1 MNTMRLAVAVTT
13 VVLLGGLTAAPAQE
27 ARGPLLV
34 ASVPE
39 QEAVNLYRLI
49 GWRIEAAGSVKVGKG
64 PGRMCAADGLVYAA
78 TAAGVAVVDV
88 ARPSLA
94 GTLSDPGLKAAFH
107 CTVSPDGGKVY
118 VTDRESAAVFVF
130 STSSRQLLA
139 KITVP
144 EDPRHSVFTP
154 DGKSLVVSCGDPNVL
169 AVVDP
174 AKNTVVREIKA
185 VGLDPRALLV
195 TPDGKNLVVGLTS
208 SDIMSWYDAKTLE
221 HVNSFG
227 VARSPQFM
235 VTAGKGER
243 IYVAGAYNGEIAVV
257 DARESK
263 GDGTPEPRQTST
275 IPVGP
280 VYSIAISAD
289 GDYVFA
295 APTGGNGTI
304 VDLRSFK
311 VTKPPALKGA
321 SALLY
326 LP

>member
-1 MNTMRLAVAVTT
+1 MRLAQAVTT
-13 VVLLGGLTAAPAQE
+13 AVLLGGLTAAQAQE
-27 ARGPLLV
+27 ARGPLLAV
-34 ASVPE
+34 SVPE
-39 QEAVNLYRLI
+39 QEAVNLYKLI

-64 PGRMCAADGLVYAA
+64 PGRMCAAGGLVYAA
-78 TAAGVAVVDV
+78 TGAGVAVVDV
-88 ARPSLA
+88 ARASLA

-107 CTVSPDGGKVY
+107 CTVSPDGGRVY
-118 VTDRESAAVFVF
+118 VTDRDNAAVFVF
-130 STSSRQLLA
+130 ATSSRQLLA

-144 EDPRHSVFTP
+144 ADPRHSVFTP
-154 DGKSLVVSCGDPNVL
+154 DGKSLLVSCGDPNLL

-174 AKNTVVREIKA
+174 ARNAVVREIKA
-185 VGLDPRALLV
+185 VGLDPRPLLV
-195 TPDGKNLVVGLTS
+195 TPDGKNIVVALTS

-227 VARSPQFM
+227 VTRSPQFM

-243 IYVAGAYNGEIAVV
+243 IYVAGAYDGEIAVV

-263 GDGTPEPRQTST
+263 GDGTPEPRQTGA

-280 VYSIAISAD
+280 VYSLAISAD

-321 SALLY
+321 AAVLY

>member
-1 MNTMRLAVAVTT
+1 MRFAIALTTAVLSA
-13 VVLLGGLTAAPAQE
+13 GMAAAQAPE

-34 ASVPE
+34 VSVPE
-39 QEAVNLYRLI
+39 QEAVSFYKLI
-49 GWRIEAAGSVKVGKG
+49 GWRIEAAGSVKVGRG
-64 PGRMCAADGLVYAA
+64 PGRMCAANGLVYAA
-78 TAAGVAVVDV
+78 TAGGVAVVDV
-88 ARPSLA
+88 ATKSLA

-107 CTVSPDGGKVY
+107 CTVGPDGGKVY
-118 VTDRESAAVFVF
+118 VTDRDGAAVFVF
-130 STSSRQLLA
+130 STSSRQLVA
-139 KITVP
+139 KIAVP

-154 DGKSLVVSCGDPNVL
+154 DGKNIVVS
-169 AVVDP
+169 
-174 AKNTVVREIKA
+174 
-185 VGLDPRALLV
+185 
-195 TPDGKNLVVGLTS
+195 LTS
-208 SDIMSWYDAKTLE
+208 SDILSWYDAKTLE

-243 IYVAGAYNGEIAVV
+243 IYVAAAYNGEIGVI

-275 IPVGP
+275 IPIGP
-280 VYSIAISAD
+280 AYSLAISAD

-295 APTGGNGTI
+295 APTGGNGTV

-321 SALLY
+321 SAVLY